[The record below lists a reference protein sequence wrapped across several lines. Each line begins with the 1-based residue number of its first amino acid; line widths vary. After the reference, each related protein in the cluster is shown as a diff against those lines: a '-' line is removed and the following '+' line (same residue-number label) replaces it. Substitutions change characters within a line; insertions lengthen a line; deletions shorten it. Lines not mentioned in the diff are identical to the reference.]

1 MTIPSAKP
9 GHLGCDLTN
18 AFSIVIDFNFDELL
32 MLAVQPVS
40 NAMQNFGPVGS
51 TVSPIGLLRRRERSL
66 NSEVNVSFV
75 SPGNLRPDSTRGWID
90 AVNPFTAVWRGRM
103 PIYEMLKLP
112 NHVDAPRYPIHHT

>member
-40 NAMQNFGPVGS
+40 NTIQNFGPVGS
-51 TVSPIGLLRRRERSL
+51 TVSPIGLLRRRERSF

-75 SPGNLRPDSTRGWID
+75 PLAICAQTAPVAGLMLSIHSPLFGG
-90 AVNPFTAVWRGRM
+90 VECPFM
-103 PIYEMLKLP
+103 KC
-112 NHVDAPRYPIHHT
+112 

>member
-40 NAMQNFGPVGS
+40 NTIQNFGPVGS
-51 TVSPIGLLRRRERSL
+51 TVSPIGLLRRREQFQQRGQRQLCSL
-66 NSEVNVSFV
+66 
-75 SPGNLRPDSTRGWID
+75 GNLRPDSTRGWID
-90 AVNPFTAVWRGRM
+90 TVNPFTAVWRGRM
-103 PIYEMLKLP
+103 PIYEM
-112 NHVDAPRYPIHHT
+112 